1 MEDILYFN
9 ELYDLYSGLLTE
21 KQRLYFEDYYF
32 NNLTLSEMAENYEIT
47 RSAVN
52 KQINLTIEKLNEYEN
67 KLNLYKNSLKIKQII
82 EALPQETKEQIEKL
96 I

>member
-1 MEDILYFN
+1 MENTIYLTILYD
-9 ELYDLYSGLLTE
+9 YYKPLLTE
-21 KQRLYFEDYYF
+21 KQCSYFEDYYF

>member
-1 MEDILYFN
+1 MENTIYLTILYDYYKN
-9 ELYDLYSGLLTE
+9 LLTE

-32 NNLTLSEMAENYEIT
+32 YNLSLSEMSESYHVT

-52 KQINLTIEKLNEYEN
+52 KQINMTIEKLNEYES
-67 KLNLYKNSLKIKQII
+67 KLNLYENSLKIKKII
-82 EALPQETKEQIEKL
+82 EKLPNEAREQIEKL